1 MKLGDQVILNGNQS
15 PDIDFHMADIVE
27 SSQTHTVQGEVTL
40 MPVCPTASTLDAL
53 EKASGKDAD
62 LQVVH
67 VTGEDIKCT
76 DVSNGFETGTHRA
89 VLLQEEKRV
98 VSVKDHHV
106 DEDNRSVQ
114 GLSTQKAQPVS
125 EDNESVSKRNASP
138 GSPLMGFPVHRS
150 DSITPLE
157 GEIIKMEWCPS
168 NQIQE
173 SLSTKEVVCQ
183 QIVEDKKLTA
193 LVSVEMD
200 ILQPVCEKKGLTRQN
215 VGSADNLAG
224 SFECSE
230 SLGELK
236 AGQDSEQEAENR
248 IVVEQTGNPGMD
260 LKCNTNMQDG
270 NVVKAEK
277 AIDLAKGR
285 EEEYISMGME
295 DKCMIVDS
303 KNCCPEVTSKSCRLR
318 TQGAVDVES
327 TMAMPKKT
335 VPKRECR
342 VIRNK
347 IKEHHS
353 SQHLLPESMVK
364 IAKDAYSKVRKARKA
379 AKVVKRNC
387 VFGTRSKRKHTDMEL
402 TDNSRSSEEAIFE
415 GKGLFGGIASFTRQR
430 TTRGLPAKRKRM
442 LDGSVKPSAELHVNT
457 NNLMEMGYEFVD
469 GKPLAAAAKL
479 RSAKATS
486 VVSSPTAKGTPK
498 LSSKMLTEPQGM
510 CTNCGKVNPLIYSW
524 IW

>member
-1 MKLGDQVILNGNQS
+1 MTDWTAECLAVSCVVLWYKFQRTNKL
-15 PDIDFHMADIVE
+15 
-27 SSQTHTVQGEVTL
+27 
-40 MPVCPTASTLDAL
+40 
-53 EKASGKDAD
+53 
-62 LQVVH
+62 
-67 VTGEDIKCT
+67 
-76 DVSNGFETGTHRA
+76 
-89 VLLQEEKRV
+89 
-98 VSVKDHHV
+98 V
-106 DEDNRSVQ
+106 DKS
-114 GLSTQKAQPVS
+114 LQPVS

-157 GEIIKMEWCPS
+157 GEIIKMEWYPS
-168 NQIQE
+168 NQVQE
-173 SLSTKEVVCQ
+173 SLSTKEMVCQ

-193 LVSVEMD
+193 LVSVDMD
-200 ILQPVCEKKGLTRQN
+200 ILQPVCEKKGLTELTRQN

-236 AGQDSEQEAENR
+236 AGQDSEQEAETR

-303 KNCCPEVTSKSCRLR
+303 KNCCPEVTSNSCRVG

-327 TMAMPKKT
+327 TMAMLKKT

-353 SQHLLPESMVK
+353 SQHLLPETMVK

-402 TDNSRSSEEAIFE
+402 TDNSHSSE
-415 GKGLFGGIASFTRQR
+415 GIHHSF
-430 TTRGLPAKRKRM
+430 A
-442 LDGSVKPSAELHVNT
+442 T
-457 NNLMEMGYEFVD
+457 N
-469 GKPLAAAAKL
+469 
-479 RSAKATS
+479 
-486 VVSSPTAKGTPK
+486 
-498 LSSKMLTEPQGM
+498 
-510 CTNCGKVNPLIYSW
+510 
-524 IW
+524 